1 MSYDLLIVILILF
14 QTKHLVAD
22 FVFQS
27 TWMIQTKGIYGHPG
41 GLCHSGMHAV
51 LGAAV
56 LLFAPISI
64 AMVVLISA
72 AEFIVHYHVDWI
84 KDRKLKELGFKAS
97 EKASG
102 FWPVWTSLLI
112 KLPMW
117 VCCWSLHALHDP
129 IQMQHARVIK
139 VDFM

>member
-1 MSYDLLIVILILF
+1 MSYDLLLVMLILF

-84 KDRKLKELGFKAS
+84 KDRKLKDLGFTAS
-97 EKASG
+97 EKG
-102 FWPVWTSLLI
+102 FWILAGLDQFAHQVTYVGMLLVI
-112 KLPMW
+112 T
-117 VCCWSLHALHDP
+117 
-129 IQMQHARVIK
+129 RVA
-139 VDFM
+139 